1 MSTTETSTE
10 DEVNGSIVN
19 VILLDDSGTDPARTV
34 LALATKGDLSVSID
48 ESTESFNPAQQR
60 RTERY
65 RTNNEIDIEVTKA
78 ISTDQQALQDLGLI
92 DDSGAID
99 FSDSSREL
107 GTDQYLEVGY
117 SNDELDYSTDPGP
130 ADFELLHR
138 ASDVEIMA
146 GDIDP
151 SGTPPTI
158 SFTAMI
164 HGDLTFAAD
173 ALGA

>member
-1 MSTTETSTE
+1 MSTTDLSTE

-19 VILLDDSGTDPARTV
+19 VILVDDSGTDPVRTV
-34 LALATKGDLSVSID
+34 LALATKGDLSVSVD
-48 ESTESFNPAQQR
+48 EDTESFDLAAQR

-65 RTNNEIDIEVTKA
+65 RTNNEIDIEVSKA

-92 DDSGAID
+92 DDTGALD
-99 FSDSSREL
+99 FSDESREL
-107 GTDQYLEVGY
+107 GTDQYLEIGY

-130 ADFELLHR
+130 ADFDLLHR

-151 SGTPPTI
+151 SGTPPTV
-158 SFTAMI
+158 SFTAMV
-164 HGDLTFAAD
+164 HGDLVFAAD